1 MSLSGATRAS
11 DRELRLR
18 TVIEQEL
25 LIQKEF
31 PERIGLWK
39 NSRGRLT
46 MRSDNTKKRRKSHGW
61 PFAAIHGFFSAFY
74 YAYTDLIAVSLH
86 VCRFHIFQN
95 NRQEE
100 YDMYFDQKE
109 FGLRVKHLRR
119 KHSLTQEQLADALYI
134 TATHLSKIECG
145 QRGIS
150 IDLLLDLAA
159 ELDVSVDFLIS
170 GNPRTMGSVRML
182 IAQIRELLNRVESS
196 EMD

>member
-1 MSLSGATRAS
+1 
-11 DRELRLR
+11 
-18 TVIEQEL
+18 
-25 LIQKEF
+25 
-31 PERIGLWK
+31 
-39 NSRGRLT
+39 
-46 MRSDNTKKRRKSHGW
+46 
-61 PFAAIHGFFSAFY
+61 
-74 YAYTDLIAVSLH
+74 
-86 VCRFHIFQN
+86 
-95 NRQEE
+95 
-100 YDMYFDQKE
+100 MYFDQKE

-182 IAQIRELLNRVESS
+182 IAQIRELLNCVESS

>member
-1 MSLSGATRAS
+1 
-11 DRELRLR
+11 
-18 TVIEQEL
+18 
-25 LIQKEF
+25 
-31 PERIGLWK
+31 
-39 NSRGRLT
+39 

-109 FGLRVKHLRR
+109 FGLRVKHLCR

>member
-1 MSLSGATRAS
+1 
-11 DRELRLR
+11 
-18 TVIEQEL
+18 
-25 LIQKEF
+25 
-31 PERIGLWK
+31 
-39 NSRGRLT
+39 
-46 MRSDNTKKRRKSHGW
+46 
-61 PFAAIHGFFSAFY
+61 
-74 YAYTDLIAVSLH
+74 
-86 VCRFHIFQN
+86 
-95 NRQEE
+95 
-100 YDMYFDQKE
+100 MYFDQKE

-182 IAQIRELLNRVESS
+182 IAQIRELLNLVRSCVVVVFAAKAKGERTNEKGHMMQAGVDSLADAGFHCNVCIVEDGSS
-196 EMD
+196 LLIYVLYDG

>member
-1 MSLSGATRAS
+1 
-11 DRELRLR
+11 
-18 TVIEQEL
+18 
-25 LIQKEF
+25 
-31 PERIGLWK
+31 
-39 NSRGRLT
+39 
-46 MRSDNTKKRRKSHGW
+46 MRPDNTTKRTKSQGW
-61 PFAAIHGFFSAFY
+61 PFAAILGFFSASY
-74 YAYTDLIAVSLH
+74 YAHTDLIAVGLH

-159 ELDVSVDFLIS
+159 ELGVSVDFLLS
-170 GNPRTMGSVRML
+170 GIPRTTYSAKML
-182 IAQIRELLNRVESS
+182 IAQIRELLDHVESS
-196 EMD
+196 EVD